1 MKIVKL
7 NSSQFDKFAAS
18 HKYRNY
24 YQTSMYGNVIVNFG
38 YHAQYLGIVNDSN
51 KLIGATLIIYKEV
64 FMGNKMAYAPRGILY
79 NYEDLD
85 EVKEMAAKLKKT
97 LGKQGFM
104 LLRIDPYIPLTIRD
118 ADGSIMNFNNKGSAI
133 IDNLTK
139 AGFTYKGKTLMFETE
154 KPRWEALVVLQR
166 DIREIFAKLDKRTRN
181 KIRRATNSGLYIERD
196 KDRNV
201 NSLYNFV
208 GRKEHKPLS
217 YYKEICDK
225 FENAAEIYYAKLDT
239 ESFLINSRRSYEKEV
254 DYNNTLS
261 EKIQRMSIDD
271 RERDNYLNKKMES
284 DKLITSYKSNL
295 LSATDLLKS
304 NPDGLIVAGVLVI
317 KYDNAAYI
325 ISEGMDEQYGYLN
338 ATSLLKWQLIN
349 DYNSQGLKYI
359 NLNGIVGD
367 FENKNEYSGLNESKL
382 GFNSTITEYIG
393 EFDIVLNN
401 FSYNLYK
408 KTNKN
413 K

>member
-1 MKIVKL
+1 
-7 NSSQFDKFAAS
+7 
-18 HKYRNY
+18 
-24 YQTSMYGNVIVNFG
+24 
-38 YHAQYLGIVNDSN
+38 
-51 KLIGATLIIYKEV
+51 
-64 FMGNKMAYAPRGILY
+64 
-79 NYEDLD
+79 
-85 EVKEMAAKLKKT
+85 
-97 LGKQGFM
+97 
-104 LLRIDPYIPLTIRD
+104 
-118 ADGSIMNFNNKGSAI
+118 
-133 IDNLTK
+133 
-139 AGFTYKGKTLMFETE
+139 
-154 KPRWEALVVLQR
+154 
-166 DIREIFAKLDKRTRN
+166 
-181 KIRRATNSGLYIERD
+181 
-196 KDRNV
+196 
-201 NSLYNFV
+201 
-208 GRKEHKPLS
+208 
-217 YYKEICDK
+217 
-225 FENAAEIYYAKLDT
+225 
-239 ESFLINSRRSYEKEV
+239 
-254 DYNNTLS
+254 
-261 EKIQRMSIDD
+261 MSIDD